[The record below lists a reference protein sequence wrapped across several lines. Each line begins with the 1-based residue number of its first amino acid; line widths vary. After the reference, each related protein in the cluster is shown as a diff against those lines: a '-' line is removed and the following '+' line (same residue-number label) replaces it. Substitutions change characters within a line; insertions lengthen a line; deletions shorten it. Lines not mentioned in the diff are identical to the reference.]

1 MKPRIYLV
9 DDDIGIRTILS
20 NIIEDNDLGVL
31 IGEAD
36 DGEQALGDIAK
47 LKPDIVYVDL
57 LLPSMDGI
65 EIISKIRKNDQ
76 DMQFIMISEVTS
88 QDMISEAYK
97 AGIEFYINKPINVV
111 EVVSIT
117 QKAIENQRIRRT
129 LSQIN
134 QTLSAAAGLTN
145 TVKKTEP
152 QIKVNE
158 SPREIAG
165 RLFSDIGI
173 MSEAGASDLLNMVD
187 MIMEEQALGKN
198 RRISINMSKLYE
210 RLSTYYKQ
218 EGVKKKSISTK
229 AIEQRVRRSIHA
241 GLQNIANLGIEDF
254 GNLKFEKYSNSLYD
268 FKDVKA
274 EMDYVRGRSK
284 YHGKVSAKGFLE
296 GVMNIIQK

>member
-9 DDDIGIRTILS
+9 DDDIGVRTILS
-20 NIIEDNDLGVL
+20 NIIEDNDLGILV
-31 IGEAD
+31 GEAE
-36 DGEQALGDIAK
+36 DGEQALGDISK
-47 LKPDIVYVDL
+47 LKPDLVYVDL

-65 EIISKIRKNDQ
+65 EIISRVRKHDS

-88 QDMISEAYK
+88 QDMISEAYRS
-97 AGIEFYINKPINVV
+97 GIEFYINKPINVV
-111 EVVSIT
+111 EVVTIT

-134 QTLSAAAGLTN
+134 QTLNAAAGLT
-145 TVKKTEP
+145 TSHHVDKQAIMSETPRDIAQKLFTE
-152 QIKVNE
+152 
-158 SPREIAG
+158 
-165 RLFSDIGI
+165 IGI
-173 MSEAGASDLLNMVD
+173 MNEAGASDLLYMVD
-187 MIMEEQALGKN
+187 MIIEDMAYSRSRQVT
-198 RRISINMSKLYE
+198 ISMSRLYE
-210 RLSTYYKQ
+210 KLSAYYKE
-218 EGVKKKSISTK
+218 EGVTKSVSKK

-274 EMDYVRGRSK
+274 EMDYIRGRSK

-296 GVMNIIQK
+296 GVINIIQK

>member
-20 NIIEDNDLGVL
+20 NIVEDYDLGVL
-31 IGEAD
+31 IGEAE
-36 DGEQALGDIAK
+36 DGEQALIDIAK

-57 LLPSMDGI
+57 LLPSIDGI
-65 EIISKIRKNDQ
+65 EIISRVRKNNEDI
-76 DMQFIMISEVTS
+76 QFIMISEVTS

-97 AGIEFYINKPINVV
+97 SGIEFYVNKPINVV

-117 QKAIENQRIRRT
+117 KKAIENQRIRRA

-134 QTLSAAAGLTN
+134 QTLNAAAGLA
-145 TVKKTEP
+145 VGGAKEP
-152 QIKVNE
+152 QVSRNE
-158 SPREIAG
+158 SPREVAR
-165 RLFSDIGI
+165 RLFTDLGI
-173 MSEAGASDLLNMVD
+173 VSEAGTSDLLNMVD
-187 MIMEEQALGKN
+187 MITEEQALSSG
-198 RRISINMSKLYE
+198 RRVTINMSKLYE
-210 RLSTYYKQ
+210 KLSAYYEN
-218 EGVKKKSISTK
+218 EGVKKSISTK
-229 AIEQRVRRSIHA
+229 AIEQRVRRSIHS

-254 GNLKFEKYSNSLYD
+254 GSLKFEKYSNTLYD

-274 EMDYVRGRSK
+274 EMDYIRGRSK

>member
-20 NIIEDNDLGVL
+20 NIIEDYDLGVL
-31 IGEAD
+31 IGEAE
-36 DGEQALGDIAK
+36 DGEQALGDIAR
-47 LKPDIVYVDL
+47 LKPDLVYVDL

-65 EIISKIRKNDQ
+65 EIISRVRKNDQ

-88 QDMISEAYK
+88 QDMISEAYRS
-97 AGIEFYINKPINVV
+97 GIEFYINKPINVV

-134 QTLSAAAGLTN
+134 QTLNAAAGLTS
-145 TVKKTEP
+145 TAQSEP
-152 QIKVNE
+152 RVKVNE
-158 SPREIAG
+158 SPREIAQ
-165 RLFSDIGI
+165 RLFTDIGI

-187 MIMEEQALGKN
+187 MIMEEQALSGS
-198 RRISINMSKLYE
+198 RQISINMSKLYE

-218 EGVKKKSISTK
+218 EGLKKSISTK
-229 AIEQRVRRSIHA
+229 AIEQRVRRSIHT

>member
-145 TVKKTEP
+145 TVKTEP

-218 EGVKKKSISTK
+218 EGVKKSISTK